1 MLERELVSPEELW
14 MEDWTQRGIK
24 QISAIDACRDPVNT
38 RDFKLLKFILQQTFI
53 LQHHSQLYSWPVV
66 NCHLKSKCFVLR
78 SPPGR

>member
-14 MEDWTQRGIK
+14 MEDRTQSVIK
-24 QISAIDACRDPVNT
+24 QISGIDACRDLVNA

-66 NCHLKSKCFVLR
+66 NVHLKSKCFVLR